1 MWEIATLGNSLTF
14 TYFASCV
21 ACVYVCL
28 FIYLFRKGAPP
39 SGAFS
44 LPSIVPPPS
53 EAPTCVESLNL
64 SHLSTPGWLRSIM
77 TGERF

>member
-28 FIYLFRKGAPP
+28 FIYLFIYLGKGQHRVVRFPSPP
-39 SGAFS
+39 LS
-44 LPSIVPPPS
+44 LPIR
-53 EAPTCVESLNL
+53 TTRLC
-64 SHLSTPGWLRSIM
+64 
-77 TGERF
+77 